1 MEHWQLLI
9 NVIGGACL
17 AAVGWFC
24 REIWDSVKALREDV
38 HRIEINLPES
48 YIKRSEIESRLDK
61 IDMRFEK
68 LDAHIT
74 KLFEKIE
81 RYESRNSTH

>member
-9 NVIGGACL
+9 NVIGGAAL

-24 REIWDSVKALREDV
+24 REIWDSVKMLREDV

-74 KLFEKIE
+74 KLFE
-81 RYESRNSTH
+81 RLESK

>member
-1 MEHWQLLI
+1 MEHWQNII
-9 NVIGGACL
+9 NIVGGAIL
-17 AAVGWFC
+17 AGMGWFC

-48 YIKRSEIESRLDK
+48 YIKRSEIETRLDK

-74 KLFEKIE
+74 KLFERLEQK
-81 RYESRNSTH
+81 

>member
-1 MEHWQLLI
+1 MEHWQNII
-9 NVIGGACL
+9 NIVGGALL
-17 AAVGWFC
+17 AGIGWFC

-74 KLFEKIE
+74 KLFE
-81 RYESRNSTH
+81 RLESK

>member
-1 MEHWQLLI
+1 MEHWQNII
-9 NVIGGACL
+9 NIVGGALL
-17 AAVGWFC
+17 AAMGWFC

-74 KLFEKIE
+74 KLFE
-81 RYESRNSTH
+81 RLESK

>member
-1 MEHWQLLI
+1 MDSWQHLF
-9 NVIGGACL
+9 NVIGGAAL

-24 REIWDSVKALREDV
+24 REIWDSLKALREDV

-61 IDMRFEK
+61 IDARFDK
-68 LDAHIT
+68 LDAHVT
-74 KLFEKIE
+74 KLFERIE
-81 RYESRNSTH
+81 QKGI

>member
-1 MEHWQLLI
+1 MEHWQNII
-9 NVIGGACL
+9 NIVGGAIL
-17 AAVGWFC
+17 AGMGWFC

-74 KLFEKIE
+74 KLFE
-81 RYESRNSTH
+81 RLDNR

>member
-1 MEHWQLLI
+1 MESWQHLI
-9 NVIGGACL
+9 NVVGGACL

-24 REIWDSVKALREDV
+24 REIWDSVKLLREDV

-48 YIKRSEIESRLDK
+48 YIKRSEIGVRLDK
-61 IDMRFEK
+61 IDQRFEK

-74 KLFEKIE
+74 KLFERIE
-81 RYESRNSTH
+81 QKGL

>member
-1 MEHWQLLI
+1 MEHWQNII
-9 NVIGGACL
+9 NIVGGALL
-17 AAVGWFC
+17 AAMGWFC

-74 KLFEKIE
+74 KLFERLEQK
-81 RYESRNSTH
+81 

>member
-1 MEHWQLLI
+1 MEHWQSII
-9 NVIGGACL
+9 NIVGGAIL
-17 AAVGWFC
+17 AGIGWFC

-74 KLFEKIE
+74 KLFE
-81 RYESRNSTH
+81 RLESK

>member
-9 NVIGGACL
+9 NVVGGAAL

-24 REIWDSVKALREDV
+24 REIWDSVKMLREDV

-74 KLFEKIE
+74 KLFE
-81 RYESRNSTH
+81 RLESK

>member
-1 MEHWQLLI
+1 MEHWQIVI
-9 NVIGGACL
+9 NLMGGAAL
-17 AAVGWFC
+17 AAMGWFC

-61 IDMRFEK
+61 IDARFDK
-68 LDAHIT
+68 LDAHVT
-74 KLFEKIE
+74 KLFERIE
-81 RYESRNSTH
+81 QKGL

>member
-1 MEHWQLLI
+1 MEHWQNII
-9 NVIGGACL
+9 NIVGGAIL
-17 AAVGWFC
+17 AGMGWFC

-48 YIKRSEIESRLDK
+48 YIKRSEIEARLDK

-74 KLFEKIE
+74 KLFERLE
-81 RYESRNSTH
+81 QR

>member
-1 MEHWQLLI
+1 MEHWQSII
-9 NVIGGACL
+9 NIVGGALL
-17 AAVGWFC
+17 AGIGWFC
-24 REIWDSVKALREDV
+24 REIWDSVKLLREDV

-48 YIKRSEIESRLDK
+48 YIKRSEIEARLDK

-74 KLFEKIE
+74 KLFE
-81 RYESRNSTH
+81 RLDNR

>member
-1 MEHWQLLI
+1 MEHWQNII
-9 NVIGGACL
+9 NIVGGAIL
-17 AAVGWFC
+17 AGMGWFC

-48 YIKRSEIESRLDK
+48 YIKRSEIETRLDK

-68 LDAHIT
+68 LDQHIT
-74 KLFEKIE
+74 KLFERIE
-81 RYESRNSTH
+81 LSNHK

>member
-1 MEHWQLLI
+1 MESWQHLI
-9 NVIGGACL
+9 NWIGGAAL

-24 REIWDSVKALREDV
+24 REIWDSLKALREDV

-61 IDMRFEK
+61 IDARFDK
-68 LDAHIT
+68 LDAHVT
-74 KLFEKIE
+74 KLFERIE
-81 RYESRNSTH
+81 QKRI

>member
-9 NVIGGACL
+9 NVVGGAAL

-48 YIKRSEIESRLDK
+48 YIKRSEIEARLDK
-61 IDMRFEK
+61 IDMRFDK
-68 LDAHIT
+68 LDAHVT
-74 KLFEKIE
+74 KLFERIE
-81 RYESRNSTH
+81 QRGI

>member
-1 MEHWQLLI
+1 MEHWQNII
-9 NVIGGACL
+9 NIVGGALL
-17 AAVGWFC
+17 AAMGWFC

-48 YIKRSEIESRLDK
+48 YIKRSEIEARLDK

-74 KLFEKIE
+74 KLFERLEKK
-81 RYESRNSTH
+81 

>member
-1 MEHWQLLI
+1 MEHWQNII
-9 NVIGGACL
+9 NIVGGALL
-17 AAVGWFC
+17 AGIGWFC

-74 KLFEKIE
+74 KLFERLEQK
-81 RYESRNSTH
+81 

>member
-1 MEHWQLLI
+1 MEHWQNII
-9 NVIGGACL
+9 NIVGGAIL
-17 AAVGWFC
+17 AGIGWFC
-24 REIWDSVKALREDV
+24 REIWDSVKILREDV

-48 YIKRSEIESRLDK
+48 YIKRSEIENRLDK

-74 KLFEKIE
+74 KLFE
-81 RYESRNSTH
+81 RLESK

>member
-1 MEHWQLLI
+1 MEHWQNII
-9 NVIGGACL
+9 NIVGGALL
-17 AAVGWFC
+17 AAMGWFC

-48 YIKRSEIESRLDK
+48 YIKRSEIETRLDK
-61 IDMRFEK
+61 IDMKFEK

-74 KLFEKIE
+74 KLFDRLENK
-81 RYESRNSTH
+81 

>member
-1 MEHWQLLI
+1 MESWQHLI
-9 NVIGGACL
+9 NVIGAAAL

-24 REIWDSVKALREDV
+24 REIWDSLKALREDV

-48 YIKRSEIESRLDK
+48 YIKRSEIETRLDK

-74 KLFEKIE
+74 KLFERLDNK
-81 RYESRNSTH
+81 

>member
-1 MEHWQLLI
+1 MEHWQNII
-9 NVIGGACL
+9 NIVGGALL
-17 AAVGWFC
+17 AGIGWFC
-24 REIWDSVKALREDV
+24 REIWDSVKLLREDV

-48 YIKRSEIESRLDK
+48 YIKRSEIEARLDK

-74 KLFEKIE
+74 KLFE
-81 RYESRNSTH
+81 RLDNR

>member
-1 MEHWQLLI
+1 MEHWQNII
-9 NVIGGACL
+9 NIVGGAIL
-17 AAVGWFC
+17 AGMGWFC

-74 KLFEKIE
+74 KLFERLE
-81 RYESRNSTH
+81 QR